1 MRVPSRLATSQ
12 IVSPLSATTVLPS
25 SVNSILSVISDV
37 LAEMHQQV
45 IDRIGCGLAEA
56 ANRRIAHHR
65 LQIAQ
70 RRLVESACFLQQR
83 DHLARSLAARRAL
96 APAFVAEDFQQVA
109 RRCLRT
115 ALVREY
121 HPRM

>member
-56 ANRRIAHHR
+56 TDRRIAHHR

-70 RRLVESACFLQQR
+70 GRLVERACLLQQR
-83 DHLARSLAARRAL
+83 NHLARSLAARRAL
-96 APAFVAEDFQQVA
+96 AAALVAEELQQVD
-109 RRCLRT
+109 RRRLG
-115 ALVREY
+115 AVLIRE
-121 HPRM
+121 